1 MFKMTRRTQKLTS
14 VTARKFEGGLNVVDS
29 ELNLS
34 SKYAVVLDNMYRGL
48 EGSIMVRQGCKQYC
62 DLTSISDGYQINGK
76 YFAARNI
83 TVNSVGQVFSI
94 DGSGAAT
101 RIWDS
106 TIAAALRPGLVTWGP
121 TDFVAFEEF
130 AGSLTIHNGIDKP
143 LIVNESLLVDYL
155 ADPATGSNLNV
166 PIGRIVC
173 KFAKHLVI
181 AIGSELHVSD
191 EDTSGVFVG
200 DSGATYAAIFDL
212 KTSVVSGPTD
222 IVGLSPFRDWLLVH
236 FQECTIPVQFNKI
249 TTPSDA
255 LVLAPTS
262 DNGGTFNSYGSV
274 SSRTAQDLGDMTLA
288 CDIVGVTS
296 IAPATFTSKLSP
308 DRPSRLVDPLI
319 QDALSGLNNT
329 TLLNSVFSQYDRL
342 SSMYMLFI
350 PHAMRENQTETHGFG
365 YRYISKL
372 GIEAWNTFSKWNWAW
387 SSRSSEGLVF
397 FGRANDNVIFVKGDE
412 KKLPLY
418 ADFIGDQETWSDGTV
433 FLDGTGLSPVSDV
446 DTSGVPIRFVWELP
460 WSDLKKRS
468 IQKTIRYLLL
478 DAQGTSAFTVKM
490 FIDNKYIDRSDA
502 GETFADG
509 TLFDDDLGFIRNLLD
524 NAEVLTPA
532 LTMEMVA
539 SDYGGYG
546 EEPYGD
552 IYGGGRNTGFSRN
565 ILFPTKCNLF
575 KLRFEGE
582 TMRPLKIVG
591 ITPVYIDGSIRRNSD
606 V

>member
-1 MFKMTRRTQKLTS
+1 MYKMQRRAQKLTS

-34 SKYAVVLDNMYRGL
+34 SKYAVVLNNMYRGL
-48 EGSIMVRQGCKQYC
+48 EGSIMVRQGTKKYC
-62 DLTSISDGYQINGK
+62 DLSSISDGYQINGK

-94 DGSGAAT
+94 DGTGAAT

-121 TDFVAFEEF
+121 TKHVNFEEF
-130 AGSLTIHNGIDKP
+130 GGELTIHNGLDKP
-143 LIVNESLLVDYL
+143 LLVTAAMHVDYL
-155 ADPATGSNLNV
+155 ADPATGSNINT
-166 PIGRIVC
+166 PIGRVVC
-173 KFAKHLVI
+173 KFNRHLVV
-181 AIGSELHVSD
+181 AVGSELHVSD

-200 DSGATYAAIFDL
+200 DAGATYAAIFDL
-212 KTSVVSGPTD
+212 RTSVVSGDTT
-222 IVGLSPFRDWLLVH
+222 IIGLAPFRDWLLVQ
-236 FQECTIPVQFNKI
+236 FQECTVPVQFTKV
-249 TTPSDA
+249 TTPSIA

-262 DNGGTFNSYGSV
+262 DNGGTFNSYGAISC
-274 SSRTAQDLGDMTLA
+274 RTAQDIGDKSLA

-308 DRPSRLVDPLI
+308 DRPSRLIDPLI
-319 QDALSGLNNT
+319 QSAIAPLT
-329 TLLNSVFSQYDRL
+329 EETLMDGTLSQYDRL

-350 PHAMRENQTETHGFG
+350 PDAARDSQVETHGFG
-365 YRYISKL
+365 YRYLDKL
-372 GIEAWNTFSKWNWAW
+372 GIEAWNTFSGWNWAW

-397 FGRANDNVIFVKGDE
+397 FGRANDNIIFIKGDE

-418 ADFIGDQETWSDGTV
+418 ADFIGDQETFSDGTA
-433 FLDGTGLSPVSDV
+433 FTDGTGLTPVADV
-446 DTSGVPIRFVWELP
+446 DTSGVPIKFTWELP
-460 WSDLKKRS
+460 WSDLKKRA

-478 DAQGTSAFTVKM
+478 DAQGTASFTVKM
-490 FIDNKYIDRSDA
+490 FIDNKYLDKSDA
-502 GETFADG
+502 GE
-509 TLFDDDLGFIRNLLD
+509 LFSDDTAFNDNLGFIRNTLD
-524 NAEVLTPA
+524 QAQALTPA
-532 LTMEMVA
+532 LEMEMVA

-546 EEPYGD
+546 SEPYGD
-552 IYGGGRNTGFSRN
+552 IYGGGRNTGFMRN
-565 ILFPTKCNLF
+565 ISFPTKCNLF

-591 ITPVYIDGSIRRNSD
+591 ITPVFIDGSIRRNSD

>member
-1 MFKMTRRTQKLTS
+1 MFNMRRRTQKLQAI
-14 VTARKFEGGLNVVDS
+14 TARKFEGGLNVVDS

-48 EGSIMVRQGCKQYC
+48 EGSIMVRQGNKKYA
-62 DLTSISDGYQINGK
+62 DLTKISDGYQINGQ

-83 TVNSVGQVFSI
+83 TINSVGQVFAI
-94 DGSGAAT
+94 DGTGAAT

-106 TIAAALRPGLVTWGP
+106 AIAANLRPGLVTWGP
-121 TDFVAFEEF
+121 TNFVTFVEF
-130 AGSLTIHNGIDKP
+130 AGELTIHNGVDKP
-143 LIVNESLLVDYL
+143 LIVSSNLLVDYL
-155 ADPATGSNLNV
+155 ADPATGSNLNT

-173 KFAKHLVI
+173 KYDKHLVI
-181 AIGSELHVSD
+181 ASGSEISVSD
-191 EDTSGVFVG
+191 EDTSGVYVG
-200 DSGATYAAIFDL
+200 DAGATYAAVFDL
-212 KTSVVSGPTD
+212 RTRVTSGPTA
-222 IVGLSPFRDWLLVH
+222 IVGLSPFNNWLLVH
-236 FQECTIPVQFNKI
+236 FQECTIPIQFSKATAPASLI
-249 TTPSDA
+249 IAPSTD
-255 LVLAPTS
+255 TS
-262 DNGGTFNSYGSV
+262 SNFNNYGSI
-274 SSRTAQDLGDMTLA
+274 SSRSSQDMGNVILA

-319 QDALSGLNNT
+319 QGELSDLPVSAMT
-329 TLLNSVFSQYDRL
+329 DSVFSQYDRL

-350 PHAMRENQTETHGFG
+350 PDTVRESQVHTRGFG
-365 YRYISKL
+365 YRYIDKL
-372 GIEAWNTFSKWNWAW
+372 NIQAWNTFSGTNWAW

-418 ADFIGDQETWSDGTV
+418 ADFIGDQETFSDGTV
-433 FLDGTGLSPVSDV
+433 FVDGTGLSPVSDV
-446 DTSGVPIRFVWELP
+446 DTSGVPIKFVWELP

-490 FIDNKYIDRSDA
+490 FIDNKYINKADA
-502 GETFADG
+502 GETFTDG
-509 TLFDDDLGFIRNLLD
+509 TLFNDDLGFIRDALSPD
-524 NAEVLTPA
+524 LTPA
-532 LTMEMVA
+532 LELEMVA

-591 ITPVYIDGSIRRNSD
+591 ITPVFIDGSIRRNSD